1 MLIATERLVLR
12 RFRDS
17 DAGTLSAYRSDP
29 AVARYQ
35 SWAAP
40 YSLEQARA
48 AVASFAAAD
57 PLSPGWFQWAIER
70 TADRAHIGDLGV
82 NRHENR
88 MRAELGFTLALS
100 CQGQG
105 YATEA
110 VRGMLGHLFRVE
122 GLHKVSAECD
132 ARNTAS
138 ARVLERAGF
147 TREGHLRSH
156 TWIKNEWT
164 DDLLYGLLARDWISR
179 PDPPPGQER

>member
-1 MLIATERLVLR
+1 VLIATDRLVLR
-12 RFRDS
+12 RFRES

-29 AVARYQ
+29 VVARFQ

-40 YSLEQARA
+40 YSLDEARA
-48 AVASFAAAD
+48 AVVSFAAGD

-70 TADRAHIGDLGV
+70 TSDRAHIGDLGV
-82 NRHENR
+82 HRHENR
-88 MRAELGFTLALS
+88 MQAELGFTLALS
-100 CQGQG
+100 FHGRG

-110 VRGMLGHLFRVE
+110 VRGILGHLFGVE

-147 TREGHLRSH
+147 TREGCRRAH

-164 DDLLYGLLARDWISR
+164 DDLLYGLLADDRIN
-179 PDPPPGQER
+179 PDPPHEPER